1 MEGVEGSIISM
12 NYTFEVHAFVI
23 THQSFSKL
31 TFLIFIM
38 SYKKD
43 ATRNELFADYLKCYL
58 YKISQELEKNK

>member
-31 TFLIFIM
+31 TFFIFIT
-38 SYKKD
+38 YKKD
-43 ATRNELFADYLKCYL
+43 ATRNELFADYLKQCL